1 MLMPRNSFDQIDAPS
16 RTLTHVAKVQSGSFR
31 RPDEIRTLDHGRIEL
46 VNLGETSVGRQVLDP
61 GWRWSEHVK
70 PAVGTLFC
78 EFHHFGLVI
87 SGRLHVEMADGTA
100 MEVGP
105 DSVYEVPPGHDAWV
119 IGDEPWIGIQWSG
132 IRTWGAPLL
141 ATGERILTTV
151 LFTDIVGSTDVATR
165 IGDGRWQTLLASHND
180 GVRRAIDR
188 FQGVEVKTT
197 GDGFLARFDAPARAL
212 ACARAMRTIAASFD
226 LQIRAAVHTGEVEV
240 VGDDIR
246 GLAVHLASRLLALAA
261 PGEILAS
268 ATTRDLVDGSGL
280 AFEDR
285 GRHELKGI
293 AGSREAFALI
303 DA

>member
-1 MLMPRNSFDQIDAPS
+1 M
-16 RTLTHVAKVQSGSFR
+16 AKVQSGSFG
-31 RPDEIRTLDHGRIEL
+31 RPDEVRTFDHGRIEL
-46 VNLGETSVGRQVLDP
+46 VNLGEESVGRQVLEP
-61 GWRWSEHVK
+61 GWRWSAHVK
-70 PAVGTLFC
+70 PLVGTPTC

-87 SGRLHVEMADGTA
+87 SGRLHVEMADGTV

-105 DSVYEVPPGHDAWV
+105 DSVYEIPPGHDAWV
-119 IGDEPWIGIQWSG
+119 IGDEPWIGVNWSG
-132 IRTWGAPLL
+132 ARTWGAPLL
-141 ATGERILTTV
+141 ATGERVLTTV
-151 LFTDIVGSTDVATR
+151 LFTDIVGSTGVAAR
-165 IGDGRWQTLLASHND
+165 IGDGRWHTLLASHNEE
-180 GVRRAIDR
+180 VRRALDR
-188 FQGVEVKTT
+188 FGGVEIKTT

-212 ACARAMRTIAASFD
+212 ACARAMRTIAASLD

-246 GLAVHLASRLLALAA
+246 GLAVHLASRLLALAG

-285 GRHELKGI
+285 GRHELKDIDG
-293 AGSREAFALI
+293 ARVVFALT